1 MKSYPHK
8 RLFTSR
14 RDAEYLE
21 KAKRRDMRI
30 EKIDPRSK
38 HGVKNKWLPI
48 IIAFGDIP
56 GI

>member
-1 MKSYPHK
+1 
-8 RLFTSR
+8 
-14 RDAEYLE
+14 
-21 KAKRRDMRI
+21 MRM